1 MSPQHK
7 VADII
12 EAKKKYGF
20 SGIPITDNGHMGG
33 KLVGLVTQRD
43 VDFLTKSEYGTPV
56 SRVNVYTSFF
66 IVKIMNC
73 LYNVYIMYFIKLSST
88 HYWCTGQTVKTDYEI
103 IKSGHDKLTTL
114 V

>member
-1 MSPQHK
+1 MDILCLRKAHPSTHSKCLPSVANQKYEQGFIIDPVVMSPQHK

-56 SRVNVYTSFF
+56 SRVNVYTSFLF
-66 IVKIMNC
+66 YCENNELPV
-73 LYNVYIMYFIKLSST
+73 
-88 HYWCTGQTVKTDYEI
+88 
-103 IKSGHDKLTTL
+103 
-114 V
+114 